1 VLDVLG
7 RTVHIVC
14 MKRTNVV
21 LDEELLER
29 ARKATGERTYS
40 GAITKALSEYVRQH
54 EFRTA
59 LRELQ
64 AVASPDFFWPGYLE
78 EIRPNAYSVTRK
90 RKVSADEHRLPSK
103 QRRGAR

>member
-1 VLDVLG
+1 M
-7 RTVHIVC
+7 HIVC

-21 LDEELLER
+21 VDENLLEK
-29 ARKATGERTYS
+29 ARKVTGERTYS
-40 GAITKALSEYVRQH
+40 GAINKALSEYVRQH

-59 LRELQ
+59 LRALQ
-64 AVASPDFFWPGYLE
+64 DAASPDFFWPGYLE

-90 RKVSADEHRLPSK
+90 HKVSADERRGPRK